1 MHNNMDHKVLQWITQ
16 LEQLCERLGMSA
28 VYVIVD
34 QAGNVPSL
42 IQDLQHF
49 RPAIDW
55 VSLIENEPENEYLDD
70 APLFLRLN
78 FSLDQHKAWLKILLR
93 HYSDPAR
100 VLLFFSANDF
110 KLLAG
115 HLQRLTFTEWEG
127 RKGLLRFYDTRIFPT
142 LLSSILDEQQKS
154 GFLNIA
160 RLWTWRDR
168 DRHPVWLRGEYE
180 GYEFSNDFLLTLSD
194 AQYSQLGDISDIE
207 FFIQKYHSKY
217 PDYTRQ
223 SLFEYLWNGLSTMP
237 DEKPLDN
244 EAFFIEYLSNA
255 KANQT

>member
-207 FFIQKYHSKY
+207 FLSRNIIQNIQII
-217 PDYTRQ
+217 PDSPYLNICGMVCQRCLMK
-223 SLFEYLWNGLSTMP
+223 SLSIMRLFL
-237 DEKPLDN
+237 
-244 EAFFIEYLSNA
+244 
-255 KANQT
+255 